1 MTGGRVF
8 NTRVVAQKQC
18 KYLKTLEKS
27 GFSQNEIYHAN
38 GFSEVVSFRV
48 FQCSRKRMSLIKV
61 YFLLFKR
68 LPRNNGIFFETKE
81 RQFSQN
87 EIYHTTELCDVEIS
101 SCSSFLGKAGFSNIP
116 CVNVRTVAKKQRKM
130 FSR

>member
-1 MTGGRVF
+1 MFLTHEWLPRNNG
-8 NTRVVAQKQC
+8 
-18 KYLKTLEKS
+18 KYLKKLEKS
-27 GFSQNEIYHAN
+27 VFSQNEICHAN

-61 YFLLFKR
+61 YFFYSSSGC
-68 LPRNNGIFFETKE
+68 PETTVNAFETKE

-101 SCSSFLGKAGFSNIP
+101 NCSSFLRKAR
-116 CVNVRTVAKKQRKM
+116 V
-130 FSR
+130 